1 MKRKNLAILI
11 LTIACVCF
19 GVFGFAFTGAFAASE
34 PKTVDE
40 VSLNMKV
47 GASVRK
53 LDPTGLRFTS
63 IMTTDDYSSLTA
75 NVGDDK
81 AYKSVTF
88 GMLIAPEDYVTT
100 YGELSEANVFGS
112 DAKYSVSESDT
123 GKPRIINVFSNEMSE
138 RDGVMCFAGV
148 ITNVKSVNYN
158 RNFVGMG
165 YIKAIDQNGNAVY
178 KFATANDNTRSVITV
193 AKAALNAGESDA
205 AGVLG
210 GFTKH
215 ADIAGIISSVENCN
229 KTVLNAI
236 DYKTG
241 VIDVTAT
248 ADNMYVR
255 LNKSVMTER
264 QKEYDYMRLY
274 LRSTSEGGTW
284 FKILTTGSDG
294 NKNWSYFDKV
304 LDVNGIK
311 IDNGVYEAYTDVPL
325 NDTSVHDFAKYELEL
340 WAGVANQNITVDK
353 IEFISVETEVKSSFY
368 SSSSWSVSGTEKDDS
383 ITFNCNVAKINGNW
397 VKAAIEA
404 GYTHAKFDMEITG
417 GVSVAL
423 VHGNDDTWNRYWR
436 ILDATDTVRIDLA
449 EFCSEGMYYGWNM
462 EIRDSS
468 GNQTGGTLKLSNLV
482 LINSEETASWT
493 KSSSSIYCAVEEN
506 GYIVLDTRQ
515 SGAWANVLTSSE
527 WWEKY
532 ANNSTAGEIGQRTV
546 TITGQWLDI
555 KSNYRGMIWGVNGA
569 VSSVGGTNTTEIVTE
584 YMNDRT
590 YTEGDKFYA
599 GNESEGVYKFKVNS
613 FVSSRNSS
621 GGFSYTYVDENTF
634 KATLL
639 AGQKLAYV
647 NTQEMI
653 AAGYTKVVVTVGE
666 YSDGQIWAGND
677 DWNTP
682 HSVNGLD
689 SGKSIELDLS
699 LFNSDH
705 PCLVVSC
712 SGATVTTTITVRF
725 F

>member
-34 PKTVDE
+34 PKTLDE

-63 IMTTDDYSSLTA
+63 TMTTDDYSSLTA

-88 GMLIAPEDYVTT
+88 GMLIAPEDYVAT
-100 YGELSEANVFGS
+100 YGELTEANVFGA

-123 GKPRIINVFSNEMSE
+123 EKPRIINVFSNEMSE
-138 RDGVMCFAGV
+138 RDGTMCFAGV

-210 GFTKH
+210 GFTKY
-215 ADIAGIISSVENCN
+215 ADLAGLVKSVENCYQTPAN
-229 KTVLNAI
+229 IV
-236 DYKTG
+236 DYKDG
-241 VIDVTAT
+241 VISATAT
-248 ADNMYVR
+248 AAGMYVK
-255 LNKSVMTER
+255 LDKDVIVKNGEGC
-264 QKEYDYMRLY
+264 DYMRLY
-274 LRSTSEGGTW
+274 LKSTSVAW
-284 FKILTTGSDG
+284 CKILPVPASGE
-294 NKNWSYFDKV
+294 KQWSWFDHT
-304 LDVNGIK
+304 LDSNGIK
-311 IDNGVYEAYTDVPL
+311 ISDGVYEQYVDIPL
-325 NDTSVHDFAKYELEL
+325 NDTSVHDFSKYDIEL
-340 WAGVANQNITVDK
+340 WSGGGKDHNITITK
-353 IEFISVETEVKSSFY
+353 VEYLSQEKEIVGSFL
-368 SSSSWSVSGTEKDDS
+368 SSSSWTVAGTEAENS
-383 ITFNCNVAKINGNW
+383 ITIACRNVSIKSEWI
-397 VKAAIEA
+397 KSAIEA
-404 GYTHAKFDMEITG
+404 GYTHLKFDYSMTG
-417 GVSVAL
+417 ADGVEVVLLHS
-423 VHGNDDTWNRYWR
+423 GTWNRFWR
-436 ILDATDTVRIDLA
+436 QLGTSDTMRVDLTEFHDGDTYYSFSLANRNSSAGEIDGVLT
-449 EFCSEGMYYGWNM
+449 
-462 EIRDSS
+462 I
-468 GNQTGGTLKLSNLV
+468 SNPV
-482 LINSEETASWT
+482 LYKSEETASWT
-493 KSSSSIYCAVEEN
+493 KSNSSIYCAVEEN

-515 SGAWANVLTSSE
+515 SGVWANVMTSSE

-532 ANNSTAGEIGQRTV
+532 ANNSTAGEVGQRTV

-590 YTEGDKFYA
+590 YAEGDKFYA

-639 AGQKLAYV
+639 AGQKLVYV

-677 DWNTP
+677 DWGTQY
-682 HSVNGLD
+682 SVNGLD